1 MAKEKIKID
10 GRAETKRI
18 VIQLEDWV
26 DTIEAWEDRIYAFM
40 VYGKDLLQFLQD
52 QHPETAKAFLDA
64 RRTSKGRIERS
75 PDYPSMVSFTDGA
88 YFQQQIDSEK
98 HKAEI
103 KLLQELREKPNE
115 YVEKEHKKN
124 A

>member
-1 MAKEKIKID
+1 MTKEKIKID
-10 GRAETKRI
+10 GRAETKRV

-52 QHPETAKAFLDA
+52 KHPETAKAFLDA

-75 PDYPSMVSFTDGA
+75 PDYPSMVSFTDGK
-88 YFQQQIDSEK
+88 YFQQQIETEK
-98 HKAEI
+98 HNAEI

-115 YVEKEHKKN
+115 YVEEEHRKN